1 MRKEETLRRV
11 YRRPLLS
18 EEQLK
23 TISEA
28 HVEIEIKKGEFFLT
42 KGEISKSFL
51 ILDSGLMRSYL
62 YNYEGNEITTHF
74 FSEQEVVIDVLS
86 LFSRALKSPLF
97 SGL

>member
-11 YRRPLLS
+11 YRHPLLT
-18 EEQLK
+18 EEQLI

-28 HVEIEIKKGEFFLT
+28 HVEIEIKKGEFFCR
-42 KGEISKSFL
+42 KRRDRQSFL

-62 YNYEGNEITTHF
+62 CNYEGNEISPF

-86 LFSRALKSPLF
+86 CLSKLHPTATSRL
-97 SGL
+97 